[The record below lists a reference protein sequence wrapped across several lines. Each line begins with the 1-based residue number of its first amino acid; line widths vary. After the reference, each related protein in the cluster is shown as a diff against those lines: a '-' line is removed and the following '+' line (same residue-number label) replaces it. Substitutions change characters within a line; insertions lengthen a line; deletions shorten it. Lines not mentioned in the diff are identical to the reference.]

1 MHDARDVED
10 TRLLEAKRHA
20 ELLATYYPVVV
31 DRCRLVL
38 PDPDAYE
45 VAHNVAERL
54 LRELVAGKTYGV
66 PFRVVVHKV
75 IDWKIKEFFTRGRVE
90 LLPEEWETE
99 GPDPFAPFEQEYDFN
114 LWLAGLSEREQ
125 EAVRMRYLEGLDVEE
140 IAHRLGITR
149 NAADQ
154 LLWRAREKLRKQPG
168 G

>member
-38 PDPDAYE
+38 PDSDAYE

-75 IDWKIKEFFTRGRVE
+75 IDWKIKE
-90 LLPEEWETE
+90 
-99 GPDPFAPFEQEYDFN
+99 
-114 LWLAGLSEREQ
+114 
-125 EAVRMRYLEGLDVEE
+125 
-140 IAHRLGITR
+140 
-149 NAADQ
+149 
-154 LLWRAREKLRKQPG
+154 
-168 G
+168 